1 MPSEG
6 ANTSAAAGAGTVGLS
21 VADSGPGLRRGAI
34 GWVLLAA
41 LGVSYVIAGD
51 YSGWNFGLAHGGW
64 GGMLA
69 AVLFGCAMYTAL
81 LATLAELAT
90 LIPEAGAGAA
100 FAERAFGPIAGCL
113 AGGCIW
119 IEYVAAA
126 AVIAV
131 FLQAYLQALTGLGG
145 PLVVIGVFALFVA
158 IHSVGVGEALRVL
171 MAMALVA
178 LFGLIV
184 FVAATAGHFE
194 TRRLFEE
201 TLTAGASR
209 WLPYGWKGVWSALPF
224 GTAFFL
230 AVEGI
235 AMAAEE
241 TRDPARNLPRG
252 MTAAMLILTAFAAL
266 LLVAGPGAAGVL
278 RLKSA
283 ADPLVVALEAV
294 HPAGAGHWVV
304 ALVNICGLAGF
315 LACLFSAIFGYSRLT
330 YALARA
336 GYLPAWLGRTNRRQ
350 VPVAGVVVPG
360 AIGCALAL
368 TGAAEQI
375 FVLMVSAGTL
385 SYLLMV
391 PAHWVMRARGTKVPG
406 SYRTPGG
413 VFTSGFAW
421 LASLV
426 SFTACFV
433 AAPLWSSATLGVLAL
448 FLGWYL
454 YQRRADRAYKG

>member
-1 MPSEG
+1 MQADG
-6 ANTSAAAGAGTVGLS
+6 ANSAAP
-21 VADSGPGLRRGAI
+21 ADSGPGLRQGAI
-34 GWVLLAA
+34 GWVLLTA
-41 LGVSYVIAGD
+41 LGISYVIAGD

-64 GGMLA
+64 GGMLI
-69 AVLFGCAMYTAL
+69 AVVFGCAMYTAL

-131 FLQAYLQALTGLGG
+131 FLEAYLRALTGIGG
-145 PLVVIGVFALFVA
+145 PGVVIGVFVLFVA
-158 IHSVGVGEALRVL
+158 IHSAGVGEALRVL
-171 MAMALVA
+171 LAMALVA
-178 LFGLIV
+178 LFGLVV
-184 FVAATAGHFE
+184 FVVATAPYVATAH
-194 TRRLFEE
+194 LFEE
-201 TLTAGASR
+201 TVAPGTSR
-209 WLPYGWKGVWSALPF
+209 WLPFGWTGVWAALPF

-235 AMAAEE
+235 ALAAEE

-266 LLVAGPGAAGVL
+266 LLITGPGAAGVL
-278 RLKSA
+278 RLKDVS
-283 ADPLVVALEAV
+283 DPLVVALEVV
-294 HPAGAGHWVV
+294 HPAGRAHWVV
-304 ALVNICGLAGF
+304 SLVNLCGLAGF

-330 YALARA
+330 FALSRA
-336 GYLPAWLGRTNRRQ
+336 HYLPAWLSRTNRRQ
-350 VPVAGVVVPG
+350 VPVLAVIVPG

-385 SYLLMV
+385 SYLLIV
-391 PAHWVMRARGTKVPG
+391 PAHWVMRARGLAG
-406 SYRTPGG
+406 GYRTPGG
-413 VFTSGFAW
+413 IATSAFAW
-421 LASLV
+421 LASLL

-433 AAPLWSSATLGVLAL
+433 ANPRWSSVTLGVLAL
-448 FLGWYL
+448 FLGAYFF
-454 YQRRADRAYKG
+454 RRRSARPQSG

>member
-1 MPSEG
+1 MPKDG
-6 ANTSAAAGAGTVGLS
+6 AAAPA
-21 VADSGPGLRRGAI
+21 GLRQGAI

-69 AVLFGCAMYTAL
+69 AVVFGCAMYTAL

-126 AVIAV
+126 AVITV
-131 FLQAYLQALTGLGG
+131 FLQAYLKALTGFGG
-145 PLVVIGVFALFVA
+145 PPVVIGVFVIFVA
-158 IHSVGVGEALRVL
+158 IHAVGVGEALRVL
-171 MAMALVA
+171 LGMALVA

-184 FVAATAGHFE
+184 FVAVTAPHVVVG
-194 TRRLFEE
+194 RLFEE
-201 TLTAGASR
+201 PLAAGTSR
-209 WLPYGWKGVWSALPF
+209 WLPHGLTGLWAALPF

-241 TRDPARNLPRG
+241 TRDPERNLPRG

-266 LLVAGPGAAGVL
+266 LLVAAPGAAGVL
-278 RLKSA
+278 ALKDVQ
-283 ADPLVVALEAV
+283 DPLVVALEAV
-294 HPAGAGHWVV
+294 RPAGSGHWVV
-304 ALVNICGLAGF
+304 ALVNLCGLAGF
-315 LACLFSAIFGYSRLT
+315 LACLFSAIFAYSRLT
-330 YALARA
+330 FALSRAR
-336 GYLPAWLGRTNRRQ
+336 YLPAWLGRTNRRQ
-350 VPVAGVVVPG
+350 VPVIGVVVPG
-360 AIGCALAL
+360 LIGCALAL
-368 TGAAEQI
+368 TGAGEQI

-385 SYLLMV
+385 SYLLII
-391 PAHWVMRARGTKVPG
+391 PAHWVMRARGDHVTAAFK
-406 SYRTPGG
+406 TPGG

-421 LASLV
+421 LASLL

-433 AAPLWSSATLGVLAL
+433 ANPRWSSVTLAVLAL
-448 FLGWYL
+448 FLGSYFH
-454 YQRRADRAYKG
+454 QRRAARAQSG

>member
-1 MPSEG
+1 MPTEG
-6 ANTSAAAGAGTVGLS
+6 ANTATPAGT
-21 VADSGPGLRRGAI
+21 GPGLRQGAI

-41 LGVSYVIAGD
+41 LGISYVIAGD

-100 FAERAFGPIAGCL
+100 FAQRAFGPIAGCL
-113 AGGCIW
+113 AGACIW

-158 IHSVGVGEALRVL
+158 IHSAGVGEALRVL
-171 MAMALVA
+171 LAMALVA

-184 FVAATAGHFE
+184 FVAATAAHVD

-201 TLTAGASR
+201 TLTAGTNR
-209 WLPYGWKGVWSALPF
+209 WLPFGWKGVWSALPF

-252 MTAAMLILTAFAAL
+252 MTAAMLVLTAFAAL
-266 LLVAGPGAAGVL
+266 LLVTGPGAAGVL
-278 RLKSA
+278 RLKDV

-294 HPAGAGHWVV
+294 RPAGSGHWVV

-330 YALARA
+330 YALSRAR
-336 GYLPAWLGRTNRRQ
+336 YLPAWLGRTNRRH
-350 VPVAGVVVPG
+350 VPVVAVVVPG
-360 AIGCALAL
+360 VIGCALAL

-385 SYLLMV
+385 SYLLIV
-391 PAHWVMRARGTKVPG
+391 PAHWIMRARGTGVSG

-433 AAPLWSSATLGVLAL
+433 ANPRWSSVTLGVLAL
-448 FLGWYL
+448 FLGWYF
-454 YQRRADRAYKG
+454 YQRRAARP

>member
-1 MPSEG
+1 MHADE
-6 ANTSAAAGAGTVGLS
+6 AKTAAPAGGGAG
-21 VADSGPGLRRGAI
+21 LRQGAI

-41 LGVSYVIAGD
+41 LGISYVIAGD

-64 GGMLA
+64 GGMLV
-69 AVLFGCAMYTAL
+69 AVVFGCAMYTAL

-131 FLQAYLQALTGLGG
+131 FLEAYLRALTGWGG
-145 PLVVIGVFALFVA
+145 PTVIIGVFALFVA
-158 IHSVGVGEALRVL
+158 IHSAGVGEALRVL
-171 MAMALVA
+171 LAMALVA
-178 LFGLIV
+178 LFGLVV
-184 FVAATAGHFE
+184 FVAVTLPHVHTAN
-194 TRRLFEE
+194 LFEE
-201 TLTAGASR
+201 TLAPGTNR
-209 WLPYGWKGVWSALPF
+209 WLPFGWTGVWAALPF

-235 AMAAEE
+235 ALAAEE

-266 LLVAGPGAAGVL
+266 LLIAGPGAAGVL
-278 RLKSA
+278 RLKDV
-283 ADPLVVALEAV
+283 ADPLVVALEVV
-294 HPAGAGHWVV
+294 HPAGSAHWSV

-330 YALARA
+330 FALSRAR
-336 GYLPAWLGRTNRRQ
+336 YLPAWLSRTNRRQ
-350 VPVAGVVVPG
+350 VPVLAVVAPG

-368 TGAAEQI
+368 TGAAEPI

-385 SYLLMV
+385 SYLLIV
-391 PAHWVMRARGTKVPG
+391 PAHWVMRARRLAGA
-406 SYRTPGG
+406 YRTPGG
-413 VFTSGFAW
+413 VATSVFAW

-433 AAPLWSSATLGVLAL
+433 ANPRWSSVTLAVLAL
-448 FLGWYL
+448 FLIAYFFR
-454 YQRRADRAYKG
+454 RRAAHPQSG